1 MKRSSLDEFL
11 FGIPDEP
18 LSRKERIEIITK
30 KIRDDDYLTQ
40 ERLDAALE
48 RLLEEIRSG

>member
-1 MKRSSLDEFL
+1 MNRSSLDEFL
-11 FGIPDEP
+11 FGIPDQP
-18 LSRKERIEIITK
+18 LSRKERIEIIAR
-30 KIRDDDYLTQ
+30 KIRDEEYLTQ